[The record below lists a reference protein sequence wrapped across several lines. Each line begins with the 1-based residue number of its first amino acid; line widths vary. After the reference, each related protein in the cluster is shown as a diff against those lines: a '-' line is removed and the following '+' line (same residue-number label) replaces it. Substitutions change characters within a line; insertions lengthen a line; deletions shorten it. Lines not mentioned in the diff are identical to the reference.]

1 MRPGAAAPG
10 LHRLSFLR
18 RQPPIFWAAGDNQE
32 GRGEPSQGSPSIKMD
47 TRLSLL
53 QLDAVTKRFGG
64 LTAVSRFS
72 LTVGAG
78 EIVGLI
84 GPNGAGKTTVFHLL
98 SGFHAPTEGAIRFKG
113 VSVVGA
119 KPHQICRRGLAR
131 TFQIV
136 QPFVNLTTL
145 ENVMVGAFNRT
156 DDLAAAR
163 ERALE
168 VLEFVGLGARRD
180 VPARALTLS
189 DRKRLEMARGLATRP
204 ELLLL
209 DEVMAGLNPTEIEAI
224 IGLIR
229 RIHAQGVALL
239 IIEHVMQAIMAL
251 SQRIVVLHHG
261 EKIAE
266 GRPDDVAR
274 DARVIEAY
282 LGART

>member
-1 MRPGAAAPG
+1 M
-10 LHRLSFLR
+10 
-18 RQPPIFWAAGDNQE
+18 N
-32 GRGEPSQGSPSIKMD
+32 
-47 TRLSLL
+47 LL
-53 QLDAVTKRFGG
+53 EVDAVTKRFGG

-98 SGFHAPTEGAIRFKG
+98 SGFYAPSAGAIRFKG

-119 KPHQICRRGLAR
+119 KPHAICRRGLAR

-136 QPFVNLTTL
+136 QPFVNLSAL

-156 DDLAAAR
+156 GDVKAAR
-163 ERALE
+163 QRALE
-168 VLEFVGLGARRD
+168 VLDFVGLGARRD
-180 VPARALTLS
+180 VLARELTLS

-204 ELLLL
+204 ELPLL
-209 DEVMAGLNPTEIEAI
+209 DEVMSGLNPTEIEEI

-229 RIHAQGVALL
+229 RIHAQGVSLL
-239 IIEHVMQAIMAL
+239 IIEHVMRAIMAL

-266 GRPDDVAR
+266 GRPAEVAR
-274 DARVIEAY
+274 DPTVVEAY
-282 LGART
+282 LGEEA

>member
-1 MRPGAAAPG
+1 M
-10 LHRLSFLR
+10 
-18 RQPPIFWAAGDNQE
+18 
-32 GRGEPSQGSPSIKMD
+32 
-47 TRLSLL
+47 SLL
-53 QLDAVTKRFGG
+53 EVDAVTKRFGG

-98 SGFHAPTEGAIRFKG
+98 SGFYAPSAGTIRFKG

-119 KPHQICRRGLAR
+119 KPHAICRRGLAR

-136 QPFVNLTTL
+136 QPFVNLSAL

-156 DDLAAAR
+156 GDVKAAR
-163 ERALE
+163 QRALE
-168 VLEFVGLGARRD
+168 VLDFVGLGARRD
-180 VPARALTLS
+180 VLARELTLS

-209 DEVMAGLNPTEIEAI
+209 DEVMSGLNPTEIEEI

-229 RIHAQGVALL
+229 RIHAQGVSLL
-239 IIEHVMQAIMAL
+239 IIEHVMRAIMAL

-266 GRPDDVAR
+266 GRPADVAR
-274 DARVIEAY
+274 DPTVVEAY
-282 LGART
+282 LGEEA

>member
-1 MRPGAAAPG
+1 MLLEVDG
-10 LHRLSFLR
+10 L
-18 RQPPIFWAAGDNQE
+18 
-32 GRGEPSQGSPSIKMD
+32 
-47 TRLSLL
+47 
-53 QLDAVTKRFGG
+53 TKRFGG
-64 LTAVSRFS
+64 LSAVSGFS
-72 LTVGAG
+72 LGVEAG

-98 SGFHAPTEGAIRFKG
+98 SGFHAPTAGAIRFKG

-119 KPHQICRRGLAR
+119 RPHEICRRGLAR

-136 QPFVNLTTL
+136 QPFVNLTAL

-156 DDLAAAR
+156 DDPAAAR
-163 ERALE
+163 ARAGEL
-168 VLEFVGLGARRD
+168 LEFVGLGARRD
-180 VPARALTLS
+180 TPARALTLP
-189 DRKRLEMARGLATRP
+189 DRKRLEMARGLATGP

-209 DEVMAGLNPTEIEAI
+209 DEVMSGLNPTEIEAI

-229 RIHAQGVALL
+229 RIHAHGIALL
-239 IIEHVMQAIMAL
+239 IIEHVMRAIMAL

-266 GRPDDVAR
+266 GRPADVAR

-282 LGART
+282 LGAEP

>member
-1 MRPGAAAPG
+1 M
-10 LHRLSFLR
+10 
-18 RQPPIFWAAGDNQE
+18 N
-32 GRGEPSQGSPSIKMD
+32 
-47 TRLSLL
+47 LL
-53 QLDAVTKRFGG
+53 EVDAVNKRFGG

-98 SGFHAPTEGAIRFKG
+98 SGFQVPTEGTIRFKG

-119 KPHQICRRGLAR
+119 KPHAICRRGLAR

-136 QPFVNLTTL
+136 QPFVNLSVL
-145 ENVMVGAFNRT
+145 DNVMVGAFNRT
-156 DDLAAAR
+156 DEVAAAR
-163 ERALE
+163 RRAVE
-168 VLEFVGLGARRD
+168 VLDFVGLGARRD
-180 VPARALTLS
+180 VLARELTLS
-189 DRKRLEMARGLATRP
+189 DRKRLEMARGLATQP

-209 DEVMAGLNPTEIEAI
+209 DEVMSGLNPTEIEEI

-229 RIHAQGVALL
+229 RIHGQGVSLL
-239 IIEHVMQAIMAL
+239 IIEHVMRAIMAL

-266 GRPDDVAR
+266 GRPEDVAR
-274 DARVIEAY
+274 DPKVVEAY
-282 LGART
+282 LGEDA

>member
-1 MRPGAAAPG
+1 M
-10 LHRLSFLR
+10 
-18 RQPPIFWAAGDNQE
+18 N
-32 GRGEPSQGSPSIKMD
+32 
-47 TRLSLL
+47 LL
-53 QLDAVTKRFGG
+53 EVDAVTKRFGG

-78 EIVGLI
+78 DIVGLI

-98 SGFHAPTEGAIRFKG
+98 SGFYAPSEGTIRFKG

-119 KPHQICRRGLAR
+119 KPHAICRRGLAR

-136 QPFVNLTTL
+136 QPFVNLSAL

-156 DDLAAAR
+156 GDVKAAR
-163 ERALE
+163 QRAVE
-168 VLEFVGLGARRD
+168 VLDFVGLGARRD
-180 VPARALTLS
+180 VLARELTLS

-209 DEVMAGLNPTEIEAI
+209 DEVMSGLNPTEIEEI

-229 RIHAQGVALL
+229 RIHAQGVSLL
-239 IIEHVMQAIMAL
+239 IIEHVMRAIMAL

-266 GRPDDVAR
+266 GRPADVAR
-274 DARVIEAY
+274 DPTVVEAY
-282 LGART
+282 LGEEA

>member
-1 MRPGAAAPG
+1 M
-10 LHRLSFLR
+10 
-18 RQPPIFWAAGDNQE
+18 N
-32 GRGEPSQGSPSIKMD
+32 
-47 TRLSLL
+47 LL
-53 QLDAVTKRFGG
+53 EVDAVTKRFGG

-98 SGFHAPTEGAIRFKG
+98 SGFHAPTEGTIRFKG

-119 KPHQICRRGLAR
+119 KPHAICRRGLAR

-136 QPFVNLTTL
+136 QPFVNLSAL
-145 ENVMVGAFNRT
+145 DNVMVGAFNRT
-156 DDLAAAR
+156 DDVDAAR
-163 ERALE
+163 QHAIE
-168 VLEFVGLGARRD
+168 VLDFVGLAARRD
-180 VPARALTLS
+180 VLARQLTLP

-209 DEVMAGLNPTEIEAI
+209 DEVMSGLNPTEIEEI

-229 RIHAQGVALL
+229 RIHAQGVSLL
-239 IIEHVMQAIMAL
+239 IIEHVMRAIMAL

-266 GRPDDVAR
+266 GRPTDVAR
-274 DARVIEAY
+274 NPKVVEAY
-282 LGART
+282 LGEEL

>member
-1 MRPGAAAPG
+1 M
-10 LHRLSFLR
+10 
-18 RQPPIFWAAGDNQE
+18 N
-32 GRGEPSQGSPSIKMD
+32 
-47 TRLSLL
+47 LL
-53 QLDAVTKRFGG
+53 EVDAVTKRFGG

-98 SGFHAPTEGAIRFKG
+98 SGFYAPSAGTIRLKG

-119 KPHQICRRGLAR
+119 KPHAICRRGLAR

-136 QPFVNLTTL
+136 QPFVNLSAL

-156 DDLAAAR
+156 GDVMAAR
-163 ERALE
+163 QRALE
-168 VLEFVGLGARRD
+168 VLDFVGLGARRD
-180 VPARALTLS
+180 VLARELTLS

-209 DEVMAGLNPTEIEAI
+209 DEVMSGLNPTEIEEI

-229 RIHAQGVALL
+229 RIHAQGVSLL
-239 IIEHVMQAIMAL
+239 IIEHVMRAIMAL

-266 GRPDDVAR
+266 GRPTDVAR
-274 DARVIEAY
+274 DPKVVEAY
-282 LGART
+282 LGEES

>member
-1 MRPGAAAPG
+1 M
-10 LHRLSFLR
+10 
-18 RQPPIFWAAGDNQE
+18 
-32 GRGEPSQGSPSIKMD
+32 
-47 TRLSLL
+47 SLL
-53 QLDAVTKRFGG
+53 EVDAVTKRFGG

-98 SGFHAPTEGAIRFKG
+98 SGFQVPTEGTVRFKG

-119 KPHQICRRGLAR
+119 KPHAICRRGLAR

-136 QPFVNLTTL
+136 QPFVNLSAL
-145 ENVMVGAFNRT
+145 DNVMVGAFNRT
-156 DDLAAAR
+156 DEVAAAR
-163 ERALE
+163 RRAVE
-168 VLEFVGLGARRD
+168 VLDFVGLGARRD
-180 VPARALTLS
+180 VLARELTLP
-189 DRKRLEMARGLATRP
+189 DRKRLEMARGLATQP

-209 DEVMAGLNPTEIEAI
+209 DEVMSGLNPTEIEEI

-229 RIHAQGVALL
+229 RIHDRGVSLL
-239 IIEHVMQAIMAL
+239 IIEHVMRAIMAL

-266 GRPDDVAR
+266 GGPEAVAR
-274 DARVIEAY
+274 DPKVVGAY
-282 LGART
+282 LGEQS

>member
-1 MRPGAAAPG
+1 M
-10 LHRLSFLR
+10 
-18 RQPPIFWAAGDNQE
+18 N
-32 GRGEPSQGSPSIKMD
+32 
-47 TRLSLL
+47 LL
-53 QLDAVTKRFGG
+53 EVDAVTKRFGG

-78 EIVGLI
+78 DIVGLI

-98 SGFHAPTEGAIRFKG
+98 SGFYAPSEGTIRFKG

-119 KPHQICRRGLAR
+119 KPHAICRRGLAR

-136 QPFVNLTTL
+136 QPFVNLSAL

-156 DDLAAAR
+156 GDVKAAR
-163 ERALE
+163 QRAIE
-168 VLEFVGLGARRD
+168 VLDFVGLGARRD
-180 VPARALTLS
+180 VLARELTLS
-189 DRKRLEMARGLATRP
+189 DRKCLEMARGLATRP

-209 DEVMAGLNPTEIEAI
+209 DEVMSGLNPTEIEEI

-229 RIHAQGVALL
+229 RIHAQGVSLL
-239 IIEHVMQAIMAL
+239 IIEHVMRAIMAL

-266 GRPDDVAR
+266 GRPEDVAR
-274 DARVIEAY
+274 DPKVVEAY
-282 LGART
+282 LGEES

>member
-1 MRPGAAAPG
+1 M
-10 LHRLSFLR
+10 
-18 RQPPIFWAAGDNQE
+18 N
-32 GRGEPSQGSPSIKMD
+32 
-47 TRLSLL
+47 LL
-53 QLDAVTKRFGG
+53 EVDAVTKRFGG

-98 SGFHAPTEGAIRFKG
+98 SGFYAPSAGAIRFKG

-119 KPHQICRRGLAR
+119 KPHAICQQGLAR

-136 QPFVNLTTL
+136 QQFVNLRAL

-156 DDLAAAR
+156 GDVMAAR
-163 ERALE
+163 QRALE
-168 VLEFVGLGARRD
+168 VLDFVGLGARRD
-180 VPARALTLS
+180 VLARELTLS

-209 DEVMAGLNPTEIEAI
+209 DEVMSGLNPTEIEEI

-229 RIHAQGVALL
+229 RIHAQGVSLL
-239 IIEHVMQAIMAL
+239 IIEHVMRAIMAL

-266 GRPDDVAR
+266 GRPAEVAR
-274 DARVIEAY
+274 DPTVVEAY
-282 LGART
+282 LGEEA